1 MAEKKKPG
9 KEKNWDKI
17 KNEVSEQEAAEDKEE
32 QTKEGQAEDTC
43 DGETVVLEDAEPET
57 ENTDGD
63 VVMSKEEAEA
73 VAAKLTELNDKYLHV
88 VAEYDN
94 FRKRAQKEREGVY
107 ADAYADAL
115 GELLPIAD
123 NLERAMTYS
132 DGDKVIEG
140 VAMTLKQ
147 LSASLEKLGIEA
159 FGAAGETFDPTIH
172 NAVMHVE
179 DENLGEN
186 VITDVFQKGYRKG
199 DRVIRFAM
207 VKVAN

>member
-1 MAEKKKPG
+1 
-9 KEKNWDKI
+9 
-17 KNEVSEQEAAEDKEE
+17 
-32 QTKEGQAEDTC
+32 
-43 DGETVVLEDAEPET
+43 
-57 ENTDGD
+57 
-63 VVMSKEEAEA
+63 MSKEEAEA

-123 NLERAMTYS
+123 NLERAMTYT
-132 DGDKVIEG
+132 DGEKVIEG

-147 LSASLEKLGIEA
+147 LDMSLEKLGIEA
-159 FGAAGETFDPTIH
+159 FGAVGETFDPAIH

-179 DENLGEN
+179 DENLGDNE
-186 VITDVFQKGYRKG
+186 IADVFQKGYRKG

>member
-17 KNEVSEQEAAEDKEE
+17 KSEVSEQEAPENKEK
-32 QTKEGQAEDTC
+32 QTEDTC
-43 DGETVVLEDAEPET
+43 DGETVVPEDSEPET
-57 ENTDGD
+57 ENEDGD

-123 NLERAMTYS
+123 NLERAMTYT
-132 DGDKVIEG
+132 DGEKVIEG

-147 LSASLEKLGIEA
+147 LDMSLEKLGIEA
-159 FGAAGETFDPTIH
+159 FGAVGETFDPAIH

-179 DENLGEN
+179 DENLGDNE
-186 VITDVFQKGYRKG
+186 IADVFQKGYRKG

>member
-17 KNEVSEQEAAEDKEE
+17 KSEVSEQEAPENKEK
-32 QTKEGQAEDTC
+32 QTEDTC
-43 DGETVVLEDAEPET
+43 DGEAVAPEDSESEPEN
-57 ENTDGD
+57 EDGD

-123 NLERAMTYS
+123 NLERAMTYT
-132 DGDKVIEG
+132 DGEKVIEG

-147 LSASLEKLGIEA
+147 LDMSLEKLGIEA
-159 FGAAGETFDPTIH
+159 FGAVGETFDPAIH

-179 DENLGEN
+179 DENLGVNE
-186 VITDVFQKGYRKG
+186 IADVFQKGYRKG

>member
-17 KNEVSEQEAAEDKEE
+17 KSEVSEQEAPENKEK
-32 QTKEGQAEDTC
+32 QTEDTC
-43 DGETVVLEDAEPET
+43 DGEIVVPEDSEPET
-57 ENTDGD
+57 ENEDGD

-123 NLERAMTYS
+123 NLERAMTYT
-132 DGDKVIEG
+132 DGEKVIEG

-147 LSASLEKLGIEA
+147 LDMSLEKLGIEA
-159 FGAAGETFDPTIH
+159 FGAVGETFDPAIH

-179 DENLGEN
+179 DENLGDNE
-186 VITDVFQKGYRKG
+186 IADVFQKGYRKG

>member
-17 KNEVSEQEAAEDKEE
+17 KSEVSEQEAPENKEK
-32 QTKEGQAEDTC
+32 QTEDTC
-43 DGETVVLEDAEPET
+43 DGEAEDSESEPEN
-57 ENTDGD
+57 EDGD

-123 NLERAMTYS
+123 NLERAMTYT
-132 DGDKVIEG
+132 DGEKVIEG

-147 LSASLEKLGIEA
+147 LDMSLEKLGIEA
-159 FGAAGETFDPTIH
+159 FGAVGETFDPAIH

-179 DENLGEN
+179 DENLGDNE
-186 VITDVFQKGYRKG
+186 IADVFQKGYRKG

>member
-9 KEKNWDKI
+9 KEKNWDKM
-17 KNEVSEQEAAEDKEE
+17 KNEVSGQEAAENKKED
-32 QTKEGQAEDTC
+32 QAETC
-43 DGETVVLEDAEPET
+43 EDETVILDEEPES
-57 ENTDGD
+57 EGADGN

-107 ADAYADAL
+107 ADAYAEAL
-115 GELLPIAD
+115 AELLPIAD
-123 NLERAMTYS
+123 NLERAMTYT
-132 DGDKVIEG
+132 DGEKVLEG

-159 FGAAGETFDPTIH
+159 FGAAGESFDPTVH

-179 DENLGEN
+179 DESLGEN
-186 VITDVFQKGYRKG
+186 VIADVFQKGYRKG
-199 DRVIRFAM
+199 DRIIRFAM

>member
-17 KNEVSEQEAAEDKEE
+17 KSEVSEQEAPENKEK
-32 QTKEGQAEDTC
+32 QTEDTC
-43 DGETVVLEDAEPET
+43 DGKAVAPEDSESEPEN
-57 ENTDGD
+57 EDGD

-123 NLERAMTYS
+123 NLERAMTYT
-132 DGDKVIEG
+132 DGEKVIEG

-147 LSASLEKLGIEA
+147 LDMSLEKLGIEA
-159 FGAAGETFDPTIH
+159 FGAVGETFDPAIH

-179 DENLGEN
+179 DENLGDNE
-186 VITDVFQKGYRKG
+186 IADVFQKGYRKG

>member
-17 KNEVSEQEAAEDKEE
+17 KNEVSEQEAAENKEE

-43 DGETVVLEDAEPET
+43 YGETVVLEDAEPEP

-123 NLERAMTYS
+123 NLERAMTYT

-186 VITDVFQKGYRKG
+186 VIADVFQKGYRKG